1 MARQKNDTQ
10 NVNESQATEDSDGTR
25 EITASCENRADQC
38 AGN

>member
-10 NVNESQATEDSDGTR
+10 NVNESQATERDGTR